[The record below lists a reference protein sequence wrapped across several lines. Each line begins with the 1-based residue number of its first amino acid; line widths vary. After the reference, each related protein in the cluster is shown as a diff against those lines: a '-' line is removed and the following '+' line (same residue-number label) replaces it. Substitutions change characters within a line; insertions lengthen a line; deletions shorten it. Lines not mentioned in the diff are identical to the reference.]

1 MKGQLGA
8 QTGTLIRFN
17 LKRDWKKNLI
27 WIAVMTGLFAVI
39 AAKFDGIYGTQA
51 ALNEIVKTLKMPA
64 MVALFGAFTA
74 KAPYTTAKVFA
85 TEMVVFMALF
95 MVIMNIMIAVAATRT
110 DEDDGRLEL
119 IRAHAV
125 GRLAPLFAVATELT
139 ILNGLVGV
147 LFGLGLQVAQL
158 PGATTTGNWLI
169 GLGLGT
175 LGWAFGMLTLLL
187 AQVATS
193 ASGTTMLSYVVLG
206 GMYIARMGTDVSHP
220 RLTWWIPF
228 GWIEK
233 MDVYQTAHWLP
244 VGLYGL
250 MGLVCL
256 AVALGLSAQRDVG
269 AGLISPRRG
278 RRQASLWLRGPA
290 TLLWRQSR
298 GMMIAWLLGNF
309 ILGASYA
316 SIFNT
321 IGDLAKSNPMIKQ
334 LLGTSALAAANRTVV
349 KNFIAVLAVVM
360 VIVALIPAVQLMLK
374 LVGDEQKG
382 VLHQVYA
389 TATSRWHVWISYT
402 GWALVLGSGVL
413 LSGLAGMYLMG
424 TISMTDPIRWS
435 TYWQIFC
442 AYVPAMLVMIAV
454 ASALAGWLPKW
465 RVVAW
470 AWVGYAFFSL
480 YLGNLIDLPRWARRL
495 TPIGFVNQ
503 VPIKAIDWTTSGWCL
518 AIAVLILIIA
528 AFGYRRRDL
537 AQ

>member
-27 WIAVMTGLFAVI
+27 WIAVMTSLFAVI

-139 ILNGLVGV
+139 ILNGFVGV

-187 AQVATS
+187 AQVTTS

-220 RLTWWIPF
+220 RL
-228 GWIEK
+228 
-233 MDVYQTAHWLP
+233 
-244 VGLYGL
+244 
-250 MGLVCL
+250 LV
-256 AVALGLSAQRDVG
+256 D
-269 AGLISPRRG
+269 
-278 RRQASLWLRGPA
+278 SLWL
-290 TLLWRQSR
+290 
-298 GMMIAWLLGNF
+298 
-309 ILGASYA
+309 
-316 SIFNT
+316 
-321 IGDLAKSNPMIKQ
+321 D
-334 LLGTSALAAANRTVV
+334 
-349 KNFIAVLAVVM
+349 
-360 VIVALIPAVQLMLK
+360 
-374 LVGDEQKG
+374 
-382 VLHQVYA
+382 
-389 TATSRWHVWISYT
+389 
-402 GWALVLGSGVL
+402 
-413 LSGLAGMYLMG
+413 
-424 TISMTDPIRWS
+424 
-435 TYWQIFC
+435 
-442 AYVPAMLVMIAV
+442 
-454 ASALAGWLPKW
+454 
-465 RVVAW
+465 
-470 AWVGYAFFSL
+470 
-480 YLGNLIDLPRWARRL
+480 
-495 TPIGFVNQ
+495 
-503 VPIKAIDWTTSGWCL
+503 
-518 AIAVLILIIA
+518 
-528 AFGYRRRDL
+528 
-537 AQ
+537 